1 MQHSVQKILE
11 SICVYNFS
19 LEYLCIIYHTS
30 YLEVRGVIFI
40 VDHRFY
46 REQLYIC
53 NENDRKRSIVVSAEI
68 VN

>member
-19 LEYLCIIYHTS
+19 LEYLCIIYHT

-46 REQLYIC
+46 RVRLYIC
-53 NENDRKRSIVVSAEI
+53 CENDRKRSIVVSAEI